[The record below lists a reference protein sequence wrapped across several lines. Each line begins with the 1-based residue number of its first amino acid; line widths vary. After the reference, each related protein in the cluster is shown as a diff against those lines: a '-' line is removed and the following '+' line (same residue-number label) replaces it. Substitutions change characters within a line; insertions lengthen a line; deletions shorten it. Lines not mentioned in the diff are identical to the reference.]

1 MTEPEPLDLLDTDY
15 AALIAI
21 DYDPNLERLM
31 KAAGESPTDAVLLTR
46 LVGLAQKPIETEE
59 DWQEF
64 EAVWGKLDKTE

>member
-1 MTEPEPLDLLDTDY
+1 MPEPDSLDFLDTDY
-15 AALIAI
+15 ANLISN
-21 DYDPNLERLM
+21 DYDPNLERLI
-31 KAAGESPTDAVLLTR
+31 KAAGELPTDAVLLTR

>member
-1 MTEPEPLDLLDTDY
+1 MTNPEPLDLLDTDY
-15 AALIAI
+15 ANLIAG

-31 KAAGESPTDAVLLTR
+31 RAAGESPTNAVLLTR
-46 LVGLAQKPIETEE
+46 LVGLAQKPLETEE